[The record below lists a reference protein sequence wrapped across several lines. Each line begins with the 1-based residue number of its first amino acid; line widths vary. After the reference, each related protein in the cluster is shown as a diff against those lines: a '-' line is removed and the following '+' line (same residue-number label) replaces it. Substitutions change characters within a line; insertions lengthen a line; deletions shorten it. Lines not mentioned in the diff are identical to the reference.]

1 MKRFL
6 RLYPYKFDEI
16 KLFVS
21 LGQSYDEL
29 NRSIIQGG
37 VSPVDAKEAVTMG
50 KRVNVLGRTTSMPVD
65 KIIVVKLN
73 YFDNNIRSIAI
84 LSHEL
89 NHAARRILD
98 IYEAES
104 NRNLS
109 NREEAECYLSEHLF
123 ESAMIELKPD
133 IDYTEQKRN
142 FDWLEEITH
151 SLE

>member
-6 RLYPYKFDEI
+6 KLYPYKFDDVN
-16 KLFVS
+16 LFVS

-29 NRSIIQGG
+29 NRSLIHSGI
-37 VSPVDAKEAVTMG
+37 SPIDANEAINNG
-50 KRVNVLGRTTSMPVD
+50 RKLNVLGRTTSIPSD

-89 NHAARRILD
+89 NHASRRILD
-98 IYEAES
+98 IYETES

-109 NREEAECYLSEHLF
+109 NREEAECYLSEYLF

-142 FDWLEEITH
+142 FNWLEEITH